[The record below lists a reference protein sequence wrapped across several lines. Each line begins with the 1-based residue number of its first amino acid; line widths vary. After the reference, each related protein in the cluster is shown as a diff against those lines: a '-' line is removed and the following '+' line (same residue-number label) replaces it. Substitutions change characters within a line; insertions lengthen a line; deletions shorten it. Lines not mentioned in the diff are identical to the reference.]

1 MFSLYMNVNG
11 HLSVK
16 QEWEL
21 LILLSCDIWK
31 QYGMCIMCIN
41 VYKMCK
47 NVYKIINKEKEND
60 SVSGEGLK

>member
-1 MFSLYMNVNG
+1 
-11 HLSVK
+11 
-16 QEWEL
+16 
-21 LILLSCDIWK
+21 
-31 QYGMCIMCIN
+31 MCIMYIN

>member
-1 MFSLYMNVNG
+1 MDT
-11 HLSVK
+11 SVK

-31 QYGMCIMCIN
+31 QYGMCTMYIN

-47 NVYKIINKEKEND
+47 NVYKIINKEKESTRN
-60 SVSGEGLK
+60 SGGTQYDRSHLIE